1 VTAMATRASDARV
14 FVRNAKVEEAPL
26 SGELMLFDPGSSR
39 FFVLNQTMAFIW
51 RRCDGQH
58 TVATMLSQLTEEFR
72 DVERASAESDLHQAL
87 VEMVSLGLAVEQP
100 SEEPAKA

>member
-1 VTAMATRASDARV
+1 VTAKSAPVSDARV
-14 FVRNAKVEEAPL
+14 FVRNPKVEEAPL

-51 RRCDGQH
+51 RRCDGRH
-58 TVATMLSQLTEEFR
+58 TLATMMSQLTEEFR
-72 DVERASAESDLHQAL
+72 GVERATAEPDLHQAL
-87 VEMVSLGLAVEQP
+87 TEMVSLGLAVEQL